1 MFYNSLRRRWGR
13 ISFSV
18 FFATT
23 IALMARAQSPPD
35 VARQAPPIVRS
46 IDVQY
51 TGPATI
57 SRERILAQMRTKVGL
72 PYSDTVAETDIRA
85 LYNTGQVQNV
95 RIFGQP
101 ESDGVKVIVAVQT
114 RTMLNEIQIDG
125 ATRISPKKL
134 RKNLGV
140 KLNTPLREEDL
151 EKGREKIME
160 TYQAHGFNDVEVTF
174 RVEAIDAIRG
184 TSRAVYT
191 VNEGIKGSVSTVRF
205 EGNTHFS
212 DRVLRKQMKTRQKT
226 LFSFVDKSGRLDE
239 TQLQDDLQKV
249 REFYQNHGYIDVAV
263 RDVTKGRT
271 SSGALQIVIAIDEG
285 PQYHVGKLSFVGYKA
300 TTEQKLRGV
309 VKMKEGAVYSAKAI
323 KDDAKA
329 MADAYGSGG
338 YVDLTIIPESSP
350 AHGGLIDI
358 TYKIEEG
365 QRSYVERI
373 SITGNTRTKDKVIR
387 REVLIAP
394 GDVFNTVRVETTKK
408 RLENLGYFSKVDTY
422 PGETGVE
429 GRKDLV
435 VQVEEKRTGSLNF
448 GAGYSTV
455 DSLIGFVE
463 LTQGNFD
470 ITNWPGLTGGGQK
483 FRAKAQ
489 IGSQRKDFSVGLTEP
504 YFLDRRISLGGQA
517 FYSEATYLSSVYSQ
531 RNYGFSIEARKPIY
545 SWIYGELGYSLQNY
559 EIYNLSSGVSPLIL
573 AEEGTTTKSM
583 VSTGLVWDRRD
594 NPFLTRRGERISIS
608 PFVTGGPLGGNEQ
621 IYGVDFGATKYVRVW
636 KDVIL
641 LADVEAATVDVW
653 DKSETKSILGISGLV
668 FDANGKPIINP
679 ITMSQEIVNNIPT
692 EVSNVPIYDRLYL
705 GGSNNLR
712 GFKFRDIGPK
722 DSNNQPIGGQSMAR
736 ATVEVSF
743 PIIEKARA
751 AVFYDCGFVNP
762 DPWDFTPETI
772 AVPRGVNAQASA
784 IFFGRPVTPR
794 RTFDSFA
801 SDFGFGLRLDLPIG
815 PLRLDYGF
823 PIDTAGNSKHGHFNF
838 SVGYQF

>member
-18 FFATT
+18 FFAAT
-23 IALMARAQSPPD
+23 IALIARAQSPPD

-263 RDVTKGRT
+263 RDVTKQRT

-285 PQYHVGKLSFVGYKA
+285 PQYHVGKLTFVGYKA
-300 TTEQKLRGV
+300 TTEQKLRAV
-309 VKMKEGAVYSAKAI
+309 VKMKEGSVYSAKAI

-329 MADAYGSGG
+329 LADAYGSGG
-338 YVDLTIIPESSP
+338 YVDLTIVPETSQ
-350 AHGGLIDI
+350 AHDRLIDI
-358 TYKIEEG
+358 TYKIDEG

-373 SITGNTRTKDKVIR
+373 SISGNTRTKDKVIR

-394 GDVFNTVRVETTKK
+394 GDIFNTVRVETSKK
-408 RLENLGYFSKVDTY
+408 RLENLGYFSKVDTF
-422 PGETGVE
+422 PVDTEVE
-429 GRKDLV
+429 GRKYLDI
-435 VQVEEKRTGSLNF
+435 QVEEKRTGSLNF
-448 GAGYSTV
+448 GAGFSTI
-455 DSLIGFVE
+455 DSLIGFIE

-470 ITNWPGLTGGGQK
+470 ITNWPSLTGGGQK
-483 FRAKAQ
+483 FRIRLQ
-489 IGSQRKDFSVGLTEP
+489 GGTERKDVELALTEP
-504 YFLDRRISLGGQA
+504 WFMDRPISVGFTS
-517 FYSEATYLSSVYSQ
+517 FYHEANYLSSIYDQ
-531 RNYGFSIEARKPIY
+531 RNYGFSLDVRKGIRPFL
-545 SWIYGELGYSLQNY
+545 YGSLGYRLESIDTFNV
-559 EIYNLSSGVSPLIL
+559 IVTASPQLL
-573 AEEGTTTKSM
+573 AETGPSTKS
-583 VSTGLVWDRRD
+583 VFTANLTWDRRD
-594 NPFLTRRGERISIS
+594 NPFLTRSGERITYTWWVAG
-608 PFVTGGPLGGNEQ
+608 PGGTEQ
-621 IYGVDFGATKYVRVW
+621 IYGF
-636 KDVIL
+636 
-641 LADVEAATVDVW
+641 DVEASKYWRLPWDTILLINAEVAGVDRW
-653 DKSETKSILGISGLV
+653 GDQTKLV
-668 FDANGKPIINP
+668 K
-679 ITMSQEIVNNIPT
+679 
-692 EVSNVPIYDRLYL
+692 IYDRLFL

-712 GFKFRDIGPK
+712 GFDFRDVGPK
-722 DSNNQPIGGQSMAR
+722 DPNGEPLGGQSMAR
-736 ATVEVSF
+736 TTIEFTF
-743 PIIEKARA
+743 PIVAKARGA
-751 AVFYDCGFVNP
+751 LFYDTGFVNTN
-762 DPWDFTPETI
+762 PWDYNFNN
-772 AVPRGVNAQASA
+772 V
-784 IFFGRPVTPR
+784 
-794 RTFDSFA
+794 A
-801 SDFGFGLRLDLPIG
+801 SDVGFGLRLDLPIG
-815 PLRLDYGF
+815 PLRVDYGI
-823 PIDTAGNSKHGHFNF
+823 PLQQAGNHGSGKFNF
-838 SVGYQF
+838 NVGYQF

>member
-1 MFYNSLRRRWGR
+1 
-13 ISFSV
+13 
-18 FFATT
+18 
-23 IALMARAQSPPD
+23 MARAQSPPD

-114 RTMLNEIQIDG
+114 RAMLNEIQIDG

-212 DRVLRKQMKTRQKT
+212 DRVLRKQMKTKQKT

-263 RDVTKGRT
+263 RDVTKQRT

-285 PQYHVGKLSFVGYKA
+285 PQYHVGKLTFVGYKA
-300 TTEQKLRGV
+300 TSEQKLRAV
-309 VKMKEGAVYSAKAI
+309 VKMKEGGVYSAKAI

-329 MADAYGSGG
+329 LADAYGSGG
-338 YVDLTIIPESSP
+338 YVDLTIVPETSQ
-350 AHGGLIDI
+350 AHDRLIDI
-358 TYKIEEG
+358 TYKIDEG

-373 SITGNTRTKDKVIR
+373 SISGNTRTKDKVIR

-394 GDVFNTVRVETTKK
+394 GDIFNTVRVETSKK
-408 RLENLGYFSKVDTY
+408 RLENLGYFSKVDTF
-422 PGETGVE
+422 PVDTEVE
-429 GRKDLV
+429 GRKYLDI
-435 VQVEEKRTGSLNF
+435 QVEEKRTGSLNF
-448 GAGYSTV
+448 GAGFSTV
-455 DSLIGFVE
+455 DSLIGFIE

-470 ITNWPGLTGGGQK
+470 ITNWPSLTGGGQK
-483 FRAKAQ
+483 FRIRLQ
-489 IGSQRKDFSVGLTEP
+489 GGTERKDVELALTEP
-504 YFLDRRISLGGQA
+504 WFMDRPISVGFTG
-517 FYSEATYLSSVYSQ
+517 FYHEANYLSSIYDQ
-531 RNYGFSIEARKPIY
+531 RNYGFSLDVRKGIRPFL
-545 SWIYGELGYSLQNY
+545 YGSLGYRLESIDTFNVA
-559 EIYNLSSGVSPLIL
+559 LSASPELV
-573 AEEGTTTKSM
+573 AETGPSTKS
-583 VSTGLVWDRRD
+583 VFTANLTWDRRD
-594 NPFLTRRGERISIS
+594 NPFLTRSGERITYTWWVAG
-608 PFVTGGPLGGNEQ
+608 PGGTEQ
-621 IYGVDFGATKYVRVW
+621 IYGF
-636 KDVIL
+636 
-641 LADVEAATVDVW
+641 DVEASKYWRLPWDTILLINAEVAGVDRW
-653 DKSETKSILGISGLV
+653 GDQTKLV
-668 FDANGKPIINP
+668 K
-679 ITMSQEIVNNIPT
+679 
-692 EVSNVPIYDRLYL
+692 IYDRLFL

-712 GFKFRDIGPK
+712 GFDFRDVGPK
-722 DSNNQPIGGQSMAR
+722 DSNGEPLGGQSMAR
-736 ATVEVSF
+736 TTVEFTF
-743 PIIEKARA
+743 PIVEKARGA
-751 AVFYDCGFVNP
+751 LFYDTGFVNTN
-762 DPWDFTPETI
+762 PWDYNFNN
-772 AVPRGVNAQASA
+772 V
-784 IFFGRPVTPR
+784 
-794 RTFDSFA
+794 A
-801 SDFGFGLRLDLPIG
+801 SDVGFGLRLDLPIG
-815 PLRLDYGF
+815 PLRVDYGI
-823 PIDTAGNSKHGHFNF
+823 PLQQAGNHGSGKFNF
-838 SVGYQF
+838 NVGYQF

>member
-1 MFYNSLRRRWGR
+1 MFYNSLRRRWGP

-18 FFATT
+18 FFAAT
-23 IALMARAQSPPD
+23 IALIARAQSPPD

-101 ESDGVKVIVAVQT
+101 EGDGVKVIVAVQT

-263 RDVTKGRT
+263 RDVTKQRT

-285 PQYHVGKLSFVGYKA
+285 PQYHVGKLTFVGYKA
-300 TTEQKLRGV
+300 TNEQKLRAV
-309 VKMKEGAVYSAKAI
+309 VKMKEGSVYSAKAI

-329 MADAYGSGG
+329 LADAYGSGG
-338 YVDLTIIPESSP
+338 YVDLTIVPETSQ
-350 AHGGLIDI
+350 AHDRLIDI
-358 TYKIEEG
+358 TYKIDEG

-373 SITGNTRTKDKVIR
+373 SISGNTRTKDKVIR

-394 GDVFNTVRVETTKK
+394 GDIFNTVRVETSKK
-408 RLENLGYFSKVDTY
+408 RLENLGYFSKVDTF
-422 PGETGVE
+422 PVDTEVE
-429 GRKDLV
+429 GRKYLDI
-435 VQVEEKRTGSLNF
+435 QVEEKRTGSLNF
-448 GAGYSTV
+448 GAGFSTI
-455 DSLIGFVE
+455 DSLIGFIE

-470 ITNWPGLTGGGQK
+470 ITNWPSLTGGGQK
-483 FRAKAQ
+483 FRIRLQ
-489 IGSQRKDFSVGLTEP
+489 GGTERKDVELALTEP
-504 YFLDRRISLGGQA
+504 WFMDRPISVGFTA
-517 FYSEATYLSSVYSQ
+517 YYHEANYLSSIYDQ
-531 RNYGFSIEARKPIY
+531 RNYGFSLDVRKGIRPFL
-545 SWIYGELGYSLQNY
+545 YGSLGYRLESIDTFN
-559 EIYNLSSGVSPLIL
+559 IALSASPQLV
-573 AEEGTTTKSM
+573 AETGPSTKS
-583 VSTGLVWDRRD
+583 VFTANLTWDRRD
-594 NPFLTRRGERISIS
+594 NPFLTRSGERITYTWWVAG
-608 PFVTGGPLGGNEQ
+608 PGGTEQ
-621 IYGVDFGATKYVRVW
+621 IYGF
-636 KDVIL
+636 
-641 LADVEAATVDVW
+641 DVEASKYWRLPWDTILLINAEVAGVDRW
-653 DKSETKSILGISGLV
+653 GDQTKLV
-668 FDANGKPIINP
+668 K
-679 ITMSQEIVNNIPT
+679 
-692 EVSNVPIYDRLYL
+692 IYDRLFL

-712 GFKFRDIGPK
+712 GFDFRDVGPK
-722 DSNNQPIGGQSMAR
+722 DPNGEPLGGQSMAR
-736 ATVEVSF
+736 TTIEWTF
-743 PIIEKARA
+743 PIVAKARGA
-751 AVFYDCGFVNP
+751 LFYDTGFVNTN
-762 DPWDFTPETI
+762 PWDYNFNN
-772 AVPRGVNAQASA
+772 V
-784 IFFGRPVTPR
+784 
-794 RTFDSFA
+794 A
-801 SDFGFGLRLDLPIG
+801 SDIGFGLRLDLPIG
-815 PLRLDYGF
+815 PLRVDYGI
-823 PIDTAGNSKHGHFNF
+823 PLQQAGNHGSGKFNF
-838 SVGYQF
+838 NVGYQF

>member
-1 MFYNSLRRRWGR
+1 MFYNSLRRRWGP

-18 FFATT
+18 FFAAT
-23 IALMARAQSPPD
+23 IALIARAQSPPD

-263 RDVTKGRT
+263 RDVTKQRT

-285 PQYHVGKLSFVGYKA
+285 PQYHVGKLTFVGYKA
-300 TTEQKLRGV
+300 TTEQKLRAV
-309 VKMKEGAVYSAKAI
+309 VKMKEGSVYSAKAI

-329 MADAYGSGG
+329 LADAYGSGG
-338 YVDLTIIPESSP
+338 YVDLTIVPETSQ
-350 AHGGLIDI
+350 AHDRLIDI
-358 TYKIEEG
+358 TYKIDEG

-373 SITGNTRTKDKVIR
+373 SISGNTRTKDKVIR

-394 GDVFNTVRVETTKK
+394 GDIFNTVRVETSKK
-408 RLENLGYFSKVDTY
+408 RLENLGYFSKVDTF
-422 PGETGVE
+422 PVDTEVE
-429 GRKDLV
+429 GRKYLDI
-435 VQVEEKRTGSLNF
+435 QVEEKRTGSLNF
-448 GAGYSTV
+448 GAGFSTI
-455 DSLIGFVE
+455 DSLIGFIE

-470 ITNWPGLTGGGQK
+470 ITNWPSLTGGGQK
-483 FRAKAQ
+483 FRIRLQ
-489 IGSQRKDFSVGLTEP
+489 GGTERKDVELALTEP
-504 YFLDRRISLGGQA
+504 WFMDRPISVGFTS
-517 FYSEATYLSSVYSQ
+517 FYHEANYLSSIYDQ
-531 RNYGFSIEARKPIY
+531 RNYGFSLDVRKGIRPFL
-545 SWIYGELGYSLQNY
+545 YGSLGYRLESIDTFNV
-559 EIYNLSSGVSPLIL
+559 IVTASPQLL
-573 AEEGTTTKSM
+573 AETGPSTKS
-583 VSTGLVWDRRD
+583 VFTANLTWDRRD
-594 NPFLTRRGERISIS
+594 NPFLTRSGERITYTWWVAG
-608 PFVTGGPLGGNEQ
+608 PGGTEQ
-621 IYGVDFGATKYVRVW
+621 IYGF
-636 KDVIL
+636 
-641 LADVEAATVDVW
+641 DVEASKYWRLPWDTILLINAEVAGVDRW
-653 DKSETKSILGISGLV
+653 GDQTKLV
-668 FDANGKPIINP
+668 K
-679 ITMSQEIVNNIPT
+679 
-692 EVSNVPIYDRLYL
+692 IYDRLFL

-712 GFKFRDIGPK
+712 GFDFRDVGPK
-722 DSNNQPIGGQSMAR
+722 DPNGEPLGGQSMAR
-736 ATVEVSF
+736 TTIEFTF
-743 PIIEKARA
+743 PIVAKARGA
-751 AVFYDCGFVNP
+751 LFYDTGFVNTN
-762 DPWDFTPETI
+762 PWDYNFNN
-772 AVPRGVNAQASA
+772 V
-784 IFFGRPVTPR
+784 
-794 RTFDSFA
+794 A
-801 SDFGFGLRLDLPIG
+801 SDVGFGLRLDLPIG
-815 PLRLDYGF
+815 PLRVDYGI
-823 PIDTAGNSKHGHFNF
+823 PLQQAGNHGSGKFNF
-838 SVGYQF
+838 NVGYQF

>member
-1 MFYNSLRRRWGR
+1 MPEMFYNSLRRRWGR

-18 FFATT
+18 FFAAT
-23 IALMARAQSPPD
+23 IALIARAQSPPD

-263 RDVTKGRT
+263 RDVTKQRT

-285 PQYHVGKLSFVGYKA
+285 PQYHVGKLTFVGYKA
-300 TTEQKLRGV
+300 TTEQKLRAV
-309 VKMKEGAVYSAKAI
+309 VKMKEGGVYSAKAI

-329 MADAYGSGG
+329 LADAYGSGG
-338 YVDLTIIPESSP
+338 YVDLTIVPETSQ
-350 AHGGLIDI
+350 AHDRLIDI
-358 TYKIEEG
+358 TYKIDEG

-373 SITGNTRTKDKVIR
+373 SISGNTRTKDKVIR

-394 GDVFNTVRVETTKK
+394 GDVFNTVRVETSKK
-408 RLENLGYFSKVDTY
+408 RLENLGYFSKVDTF
-422 PGETGVE
+422 PVDTEVE
-429 GRKDLV
+429 GRKYLDI
-435 VQVEEKRTGSLNF
+435 QVEEKRTGSLNF
-448 GAGYSTV
+448 GAGFSTI
-455 DSLIGFVE
+455 DSLIGFIE

-470 ITNWPGLTGGGQK
+470 ITNWPSLTGGGQK
-483 FRAKAQ
+483 FRIRLQ
-489 IGSQRKDFSVGLTEP
+489 GGTERKDVELALTEP
-504 YFLDRRISLGGQA
+504 WFMDRPISVGFTS
-517 FYSEATYLSSVYSQ
+517 FYHEANYLSSIYDQ
-531 RNYGFSIEARKPIY
+531 RNYGFSLDVRKGIRPFL
-545 SWIYGELGYSLQNY
+545 YGSLGYRLESIDTFNV
-559 EIYNLSSGVSPLIL
+559 IVTASPQLL
-573 AEEGTTTKSM
+573 AETGPSTKS
-583 VSTGLVWDRRD
+583 VFTANLTWDRRD
-594 NPFLTRRGERISIS
+594 NPFLTRSGERITYTWWVAG
-608 PFVTGGPLGGNEQ
+608 PGGTEQ
-621 IYGVDFGATKYVRVW
+621 IYGF
-636 KDVIL
+636 
-641 LADVEAATVDVW
+641 DVEASKYWRLPWDTILLINAEVAGVDRW
-653 DKSETKSILGISGLV
+653 GDQTKLV
-668 FDANGKPIINP
+668 K
-679 ITMSQEIVNNIPT
+679 
-692 EVSNVPIYDRLYL
+692 IYDRLFL

-712 GFKFRDIGPK
+712 GFDFRDVGPK
-722 DSNNQPIGGQSMAR
+722 DPNGEPLGGQSMAR
-736 ATVEVSF
+736 TTIEWTF
-743 PIIEKARA
+743 PIVEKARGA
-751 AVFYDCGFVNP
+751 LFYDTGFVNTN
-762 DPWDFTPETI
+762 PWDYNFNN
-772 AVPRGVNAQASA
+772 V
-784 IFFGRPVTPR
+784 
-794 RTFDSFA
+794 A
-801 SDFGFGLRLDLPIG
+801 SDIGFGLRLDLPIG
-815 PLRLDYGF
+815 PLRVDYGI
-823 PIDTAGNSKHGHFNF
+823 PLQQAGNHGSGKFNF
-838 SVGYQF
+838 NVGYQF

>member
-1 MFYNSLRRRWGR
+1 MSRMFYNSLRRRWGR

-18 FFATT
+18 FFAAT
-23 IALMARAQSPPD
+23 ITLIARAQSPPD

-57 SRERILAQMRTKVGL
+57 SRERILAQMRTKIGL
-72 PYSDTVAETDIRA
+72 PYSDTVAENDIRA

-101 ESDGVKVIVAVQT
+101 EGDGVKVIVAVQT

-151 EKGREKIME
+151 EKGREKIIE

-263 RDVTKGRT
+263 RDVTKQRT

-285 PQYHVGKLSFVGYKA
+285 PQYHVGKLTFVGYKV
-300 TTEQKLRGV
+300 TTEQKLRAV
-309 VKMKEGAVYSAKAI
+309 VKMKEGSVYSAKAI

-329 MADAYGSGG
+329 LADAYGSGG
-338 YVDLTIIPESSP
+338 YVDLTIVPETSQ
-350 AHGGLIDI
+350 AHDRLIDI
-358 TYKIEEG
+358 TYKIDEG

-373 SITGNTRTKDKVIR
+373 SISGNTRTKDKVIR

-394 GDVFNTVRVETTKK
+394 GDIFNTVRVETSKK
-408 RLENLGYFSKVDTY
+408 RLENLGYFSKVDTF
-422 PGETGVE
+422 PVDTEVE
-429 GRKDLV
+429 GRKYLDI
-435 VQVEEKRTGSLNF
+435 QVEEKRTGSLNF
-448 GAGYSTV
+448 GAGFSTV
-455 DSLIGFVE
+455 DSLIGFIE

-470 ITNWPGLTGGGQK
+470 ITNWPSLTGGGQK
-483 FRAKAQ
+483 FRIRLQ
-489 IGSQRKDFSVGLTEP
+489 GGTERKDVELALTEPWFMDRPISVGLTT
-504 YFLDRRISLGGQA
+504 Y
-517 FYSEATYLSSVYSQ
+517 YHEANYLSSIYDQ
-531 RNYGFSIEARKPIY
+531 RNYGFSLDVRKGIRPFL
-545 SWIYGELGYSLQNY
+545 YGSLSYRLESIDTFNVALSASPEL
-559 EIYNLSSGVSPLIL
+559 V
-573 AEEGTTTKSM
+573 AETGPSTKS
-583 VSTGLVWDRRD
+583 VFSANLTWDRRD
-594 NPFLTRRGERISIS
+594 NPFLTRSGERITYTWWVAG
-608 PFVTGGPLGGNEQ
+608 PGGTEQ
-621 IYGVDFGATKYVRVW
+621 IYGF
-636 KDVIL
+636 
-641 LADVEAATVDVW
+641 DVEASKYWRLPWDTILLINAEVAGVDAW
-653 DKSETKSILGISGLV
+653 GDQTKLV
-668 FDANGKPIINP
+668 K
-679 ITMSQEIVNNIPT
+679 
-692 EVSNVPIYDRLYL
+692 IYDRLFL

-712 GFKFRDIGPK
+712 GFDFRDVGPK
-722 DSNNQPIGGQSMAR
+722 DPNGEPLGGQSMAR
-736 ATVEVSF
+736 ATIEWTF
-743 PIIEKARA
+743 PIVEKARGA
-751 AVFYDCGFVNP
+751 LFYDTGFVNTN
-762 DPWDFTPETI
+762 PWDYNFNN
-772 AVPRGVNAQASA
+772 V
-784 IFFGRPVTPR
+784 
-794 RTFDSFA
+794 A
-801 SDFGFGLRLDLPIG
+801 SDIGFGLRLDLPIG
-815 PLRLDYGF
+815 PLRVDYGI
-823 PIDTAGNSKHGHFNF
+823 PLQQAGNHGSGKFNF
-838 SVGYQF
+838 NVGYQF